1 MIAGGETNNVYDRF
15 FNFTLAYSSGRPRHS
30 FWNMAGL
37 TICDLRLEQFRGD
50 ECRFPIYDDRCHTGR
65 TQQDT
70 TTTSTRHGQE
80 LIHKITPFSGIISV
94 IVCCLSPEP
103 RRMVH
108 WCDQRVHTQHY
119 YSTNMILLFH
129 VDVDYYYSG
138 VCSVI
143 VINQAIV
150 IGQFRFGTQ
159 LSSAPL

>member
-1 MIAGGETNNVYDRF
+1 
-15 FNFTLAYSSGRPRHS
+15 
-30 FWNMAGL
+30 
-37 TICDLRLEQFRGD
+37 
-50 ECRFPIYDDRCHTGR
+50 
-65 TQQDT
+65 
-70 TTTSTRHGQE
+70 
-80 LIHKITPFSGIISV
+80 
-94 IVCCLSPEP
+94 
-103 RRMVH
+103 MVH